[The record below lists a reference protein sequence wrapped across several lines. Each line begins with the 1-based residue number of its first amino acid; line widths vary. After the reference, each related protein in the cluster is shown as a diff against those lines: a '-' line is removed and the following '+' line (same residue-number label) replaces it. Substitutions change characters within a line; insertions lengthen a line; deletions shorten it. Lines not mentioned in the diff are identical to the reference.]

1 MTKTT
6 FPKDSGN
13 GDDLFRLLVDRVKD
27 YAIFGLDPAGIV
39 VSWNAGAEH
48 IKGYKAHEIIGHH
61 FSRFYPEEAIRS
73 GWPQTEL
80 TEATRIGRFEDE
92 GWRIRKDGSKFW
104 ANVVITALFDD
115 DGVLRGFAKVTRDLT
130 ERQRV
135 ERLEADA
142 QVMGAFVAMLAHE
155 LRNPLAPIRNAVAV
169 VRHRDA
175 TPETAAWAWE
185 VIDRQS
191 RHMSKLVDDLLD
203 VSRISRGLVRL
214 DRRRVALRA
223 ALEQALE
230 AVRPSVA
237 NRQHRLEV
245 HCDADPIVRGD
256 RTRLTQVFTNLLN
269 NACKYTPSGGT
280 ITVRLEAQD
289 NQAKLCVSDTGVG
302 IPLDLLPRIFDLFT
316 QDKRALDR
324 SEGGLGLGLAI
335 ARQLV
340 EMHRGTIVAESA
352 GRGSG
357 STFSVTLPL
366 FRGGMAG
373 AADTATV
380 LIIDD
385 NRDAAMTLKTM
396 LELEGHVCAVAHD
409 GESGL
414 ARARELLPDVILL
427 DIGLPGIDG
436 YTVVREIRRDD
447 DLDGVVVAA
456 VTGYS
461 ADSDERR
468 ALEAGCN
475 LHLTKP
481 VTIEDLRRVIPAL
494 ER

>member
-1 MTKTT
+1 MTMNFSGTASE
-6 FPKDSGN
+6 KDE
-13 GDDLFRLLVDRVKD
+13 LFRLLVDRVKD

-39 VSWNAGAEH
+39 VSWNTGAEH
-48 IKGYKAHEIIGHH
+48 IKGYKANEIIGHH

-80 TEATRIGRFEDE
+80 AEATRLGRFEDE

-115 DGVLRGFAKVTRDLT
+115 SGVLRGFAKVTRDLT

-142 QVMGAFVAMLAHE
+142 QVMGEFVAMLAHE

-169 VRHRDA
+169 VRHRDTEPA
-175 TPETAAWAWE
+175 TAAWAWE

-214 DRRRVALRA
+214 DRRRIRLQPVLEG
-223 ALEQALE
+223 ALET
-230 AVRPSVA
+230 VRPA
-237 NRQHRLEV
+237 IADKHHRIEIA
-245 HCDADPIVRGD
+245 CDGDPVVRGD
-256 RTRLTQVFTNLLN
+256 RTRLMQVLTNVLS
-269 NACKYTPSGGT
+269 NACKYTPTGGT
-280 ITVRLEAQD
+280 IKVRVDVLEG
-289 NQAKLCVSDTGVG
+289 QARISISDTGVG
-302 IPLDLLPRIFDLFT
+302 VPPDLLPRIFDLFT

-335 ARQLV
+335 SKQLV
-340 EMHRGTIVAESA
+340 EMHHGRITAESA
-352 GRGSG
+352 GRGCG
-357 STFSVTLPL
+357 STFTVMLPL
-366 FRGGMAG
+366 FRGEVLDGVDAV
-373 AADTATV
+373 TV

-396 LELEGHVCAVAHD
+396 LDLEGYACTVAYD

-414 ARARELLPDVILL
+414 KRARELLPDVILL
-427 DIGLPGIDG
+427 DIGLPGMDG
-436 YTVVREIRRDD
+436 YAVVREIRRDL

-468 ALEAGCN
+468 AIDAGCN
-475 LHLTKP
+475 VHVAKP
-481 VTIEDLRRVIPAL
+481 VTVEGLRRAIAAL

>member
-1 MTKTT
+1 MPKTT
-6 FPKDSGN
+6 LASESGSR
-13 GDDLFRLLVDRVKD
+13 DDLFRLLVDRVKD
-27 YAIFGLDPAGIV
+27 YAIFGLDPSGIV
-39 VSWNAGAEH
+39 VSWNTGAEH
-48 IKGYKAHEIIGHH
+48 IKGYKAQEIIGHH

-80 TEATRIGRFEDE
+80 AEATRLGRFEDE

-115 DGVLRGFAKVTRDLT
+115 DGILRGFAKVTRDLT

-142 QVMGAFVAMLAHE
+142 QVMGEFVAMLAHE

-169 VRHRDA
+169 VRHPDA
-175 TPETAAWAWE
+175 KAETAAWAWD

-214 DRRRVALRA
+214 DRRRVALKTA
-223 ALEQALE
+223 LDHALES
-230 AVRPSVA
+230 VRPAVA

-245 HCDADPIVRGD
+245 HDDAEPVVRGD

-280 ITVRLEAQD
+280 ITVSLETTDDSAV
-289 NQAKLCVSDTGVG
+289 LRVSDTGVG
-302 IPLDLLPRIFDLFT
+302 IPSDLLPRIFDLFT

-340 EMHRGTIVAESA
+340 DMHRGTLVAESV
-352 GRGSG
+352 GRGCG
-357 STFSVTLPL
+357 STFTVTLPL
-366 FRGGMAG
+366 FRGGMGG
-373 AADTATV
+373 AAETATI
-380 LIIDD
+380 LIVDD

-396 LELEGHVCAVAHD
+396 LELEGHVCAIAYD

-414 ARARELLPDVILL
+414 ALARELLPDAILL

-436 YTVVREIRRDD
+436 YTVVREIRRDP

-468 ALEAGCN
+468 ALDAGCN

-494 ER
+494 EP